1 MVIGVSVITCSL
13 LYSLLL
19 LAIYLKKERIKTVEN
34 KIYSILI
41 IINVFGLLLELLC
54 TYFTYNY
61 GSNDTMNI
69 LCAFF
74 NKVFI
79 IYLLTWEFVFTL
91 YMFFI
96 SFGSN
101 PKYKEKIAKSK
112 QTIITSVVALS
123 FIMICISIF
132 LPLYYHN
139 ENKLVYSYGLATD
152 FLVIVGIIFVIFDIV
167 CIVKNFRNVESKK
180 YFPLIILIVL
190 LSAAITIRN
199 INPGIILINSTFAF
213 ITALMF
219 HTIENPDMQLIGEL
233 YKNKKLIEKSN
244 DDTSRFLFRITAD
257 LKNPVKEIINISNDI
272 KSINDIE
279 NLKEANRYIN
289 NYANQVDYFINKA
302 LNISSMDTGKI
313 KVFENKYNV
322 YNLFKAINY
331 RATEEIKEPIKFNFN
346 IGESIPTY
354 LYGDAIKL
362 KQVVTS
368 AIRISQKQTE
378 TGFINLDVSSLIKYD
393 ICRLIINIEDSSKGI
408 SIDKVNEILS
418 FTKNEE
424 KTMGDSE
431 LDIFD
436 IKRTINL
443 LGGSFMLKSEEG
455 KGTTITFVIDQKIVP
470 TKETE
475 ITKKLENYEQ
485 TLISNKKVLLIDDN
499 EEELDKITRM
509 LEKEDIEVSA
519 SMFGRD
525 AVENIKNQ
533 SKYDFMIIDDEL
545 TDTTAITIL
554 QALQKNKNF
563 KTPVVVMIND
573 NKEMIK
579 LQYLKDGFADTIS
592 KSKLDTEIERI
603 LKRF

>member
-1 MVIGVSVITCSL
+1 MLIGVSVISCCL
-13 LYSLLL
+13 LYSIMFLIL
-19 LAIYLKKERIKTVEN
+19 YFSKSRINNMEN
-34 KIYSILI
+34 KIYSVLLI
-41 IINVFGLLLELLC
+41 VNLIDLIMELLC
-54 TYFTYNY
+54 CYFTYYNNA
-61 GSNDTMNI
+61 SP
-69 LCAFF
+69 F
-74 NKVFI
+74 NTLMCSVCNRLFI
-79 IYLLTWEFVFTL
+79 ICLLTWLSIFTF
-91 YMFFI
+91 YIFYITFTKQQKIQKDIEKYQNRFF
-96 SFGSN
+96 
-101 PKYKEKIAKSK
+101 KIAGSMYA
-112 QTIITSVVALS
+112 ILCVLAL
-123 FIMICISIF
+123 I
-132 LPLYYHN
+132 LPLEYYN
-139 ENKLVYSYGLATD
+139 DGNIVYSYGAATQL
-152 FLVIVGIIFVIFDIV
+152 LVVFGAASIIFEVFCV
-167 CIVKNFRNVESKK
+167 YKNRSNIRSLQ
-180 YFPLIILIVL
+180 YYPLFILIVL
-190 LSAAITIRN
+190 MTLALIVRN

-213 ITALMF
+213 ITALMYF
-219 HTIENPDMQLIGEL
+219 TIENPDMQLIGEL

-424 KTMGDSE
+424 KTMGDSD

-499 EEELDKITRM
+499 EEELDKITKM

-592 KSKLDTEIERI
+592 KSKLDTEIGRI